1 MNKSEKLLI
10 LGAGQHGRVV
20 REIAA
25 QSDCFT
31 KIEFLDDAAEDA
43 VGKLDVYESLVGDFP
58 YAFVA
63 FGNNSLR
70 RQWIEKIK
78 DAGYILPVIVHP
90 AAVIS
95 PTAQLRDN
103 VVVCANAVVDTESVV
118 SQGGIVSIGALVGHH
133 CFIGD
138 ACHIAVGAVVPNNS
152 LVLAET
158 KVEAGQ
164 VYRQTENR

>member
-1 MNKSEKLLI
+1 M
-10 LGAGQHGRVV
+10 
-20 REIAA
+20 
-25 QSDCFT
+25 
-31 KIEFLDDAAEDA
+31 
-43 VGKLDVYESLVGDFP
+43 
-58 YAFVA
+58 
-63 FGNNSLR
+63 
-70 RQWIEKIK
+70 
-78 DAGYILPVIVHP
+78 
-90 AAVIS
+90 
-95 PTAQLRDN
+95 
-103 VVVCANAVVDTESVV
+103 VCANAVVDTESVV

>member
-1 MNKSEKLLI
+1 MKTSEKLLI

-20 REIAA
+20 REIAV
-25 QSDCFT
+25 QSGCFT

-43 VGKLDVYESLVGDFP
+43 VGKLDVYESLAGDFP

-63 FGNNSLR
+63 FGNNRLR

-78 DAGYILPVIVHP
+78 EAGYILPVIVHP
-90 AAVIS
+90 SAVIS
-95 PTAQLRDN
+95 PTAQLQDN
-103 VVVCANAVVDTESVV
+103 VVVCANAVVDTETVV
-118 SQGGIVSIGALVGHH
+118 SQGGIVSIGALIGHH

-152 LVLAET
+152 LVFAET